1 MEIFFFYCI
10 WNFHADEEL
19 YVSSL
24 GGIVDVKYTVCLF
37 ICFLIGNFFFSFFFG
52 PHRYPNLEPPI
63 ITLSHPFITRA
74 MPQGL
79 FVSSLI
85 FWWLSKNAVRW
96 IL

>member
-37 ICFLIGNFFFSFFFG
+37 ICFLIGNFFFPFSLVHIG
-52 PHRYPNLEPPI
+52 TQTWNLP
-63 ITLSHPFITRA
+63 
-74 MPQGL
+74 
-79 FVSSLI
+79 
-85 FWWLSKNAVRW
+85 
-96 IL
+96 